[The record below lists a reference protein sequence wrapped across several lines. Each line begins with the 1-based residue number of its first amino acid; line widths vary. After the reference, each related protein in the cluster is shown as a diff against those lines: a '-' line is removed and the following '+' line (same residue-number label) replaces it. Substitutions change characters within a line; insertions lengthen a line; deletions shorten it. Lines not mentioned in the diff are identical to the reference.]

1 AHHPELSGIIPEHC
15 PPCHRNAVRHPS
27 GIPSVMGRCTH
38 VQSSLYH
45 RLLQRCKQRLEVLR
59 AAVRLHQLVNDF
71 LLDLLLGHTFLRHS
85 WYDPTH
91 KKSDRPMRTFRPSW
105 PAIRSPP
112 PAVPSGPCRRSR
124 STPPRTAR
132 RCTASKPCYR
142 ICPRSC
148 ATPASP
154 VAHAPTRF
162 PCRWSRRPA
171 RANTE
176 RSSCRKRSLCR
187 H

>member
-1 AHHPELSGIIPEHC
+1 
-15 PPCHRNAVRHPS
+15 
-27 GIPSVMGRCTH
+27 
-38 VQSSLYH
+38 
-45 RLLQRCKQRLEVLR
+45 LQRCKQRLEVLR

-71 LLDLLLGHTFLRHS
+71 LLDLLLGHTILRHS
-85 WYDPTH
+85 SYDPTH
-91 KKSDRPMRTFRPSW
+91 KKSDRPKRTFRPSCTAISAP
-105 PAIRSPP
+105 PA
-112 PAVPSGPCRRSR
+112 AVPSRPWRISHI
-124 STPPRTAR
+124 TPTRTPR
-132 RCTASKPCYR
+132 RCTASNPCYR

-176 RSSCRKRSLCR
+176 RSSCCKRSLCR